1 MSISQIYEATK
12 RSLLTQQSAINTA
25 AKNIAN
31 ANTEGYTRRRIN
43 LSKLS
48 LGFSEMNGESVTRV
62 KNQFVDSQLWYE
74 KQELG
79 KQSMNEMLLKQ
90 VEGIYGEPSDSGLNN
105 IMNEFWNSWSN
116 LANNPESES
125 ARAIVKDKGVML
137 AHTFNRLDKNIKN
150 VQLQVGG
157 EIEQKVSEING
168 IVKQIKLLNTQIG
181 NGGSIDLLDQRDM
194 LIDNLSSKIDIQVNN
209 PDNGSLTIISGGNIL
224 VSGGHYNELIVNTSQ
239 TSDGVFNIEINKING
254 NKNINISSGELG
266 GLLDFHNNY
275 VAKNIQK
282 LNTIAN
288 NFKSA
293 INDIH
298 KTGYNLN
305 SVTGMAFFSEN
316 TSGAGDFSV
325 ADEIISDPSL
335 IASSASIDT
344 PGDGSIAQL
353 MADLKYGDVIN
364 GETIEDFYTG
374 VVTELGNQVQQAKFI
389 KDNQARVIERLN
401 NQKANVSG
409 VSLDEEMT
417 NLIKFEQAYQAA
429 ARMVG
434 TVDELMDTV
443 LRMV

>member
-1 MSISQIYEATK
+1 M
-12 RSLLTQQSAINTA
+12 
-25 AKNIAN
+25 
-31 ANTEGYTRRRIN
+31 
-43 LSKLS
+43 
-48 LGFSEMNGESVTRV
+48 
-62 KNQFVDSQLWYE
+62 
-74 KQELG
+74 
-79 KQSMNEMLLKQ
+79 
-90 VEGIYGEPSDSGLNN
+90 
-105 IMNEFWNSWSN
+105 
-116 LANNPESES
+116 
-125 ARAIVKDKGVML
+125 
-137 AHTFNRLDKNIKN
+137 
-150 VQLQVGG
+150 
-157 EIEQKVSEING
+157 
-168 IVKQIKLLNTQIG
+168 
-181 NGGSIDLLDQRDM
+181 
-194 LIDNLSSKIDIQVNN
+194 
-209 PDNGSLTIISGGNIL
+209 
-224 VSGGHYNELIVNTSQ
+224 
-239 TSDGVFNIEINKING
+239 
-254 NKNINISSGELG
+254 
-266 GLLDFHNNY
+266 
-275 VAKNIQK
+275 
-282 LNTIAN
+282 NTIAN

-409 VSLDEEMT
+409 VSLDEEMA

>member
-12 RSLLTQQSAINTA
+12 QSLLTQQSAINTT

-62 KNQFVDSQLWYE
+62 KNKFVDSQLWYE

-157 EIEQKVSEING
+157 EIEQKVNEING

-181 NGGSIDLLDQRDM
+181 DGGSIDLLDQRDM

-209 PDNGSLTIISGGNIL
+209 PEKGSLTIISGGNIL
-224 VSGGHYNELIVNTSQ
+224 VSGGHYNELSVKTSQ

-266 GLLDFHNNY
+266 GLIDFHNNY

-288 NFKSA
+288 HFKSA

-353 MADLKYGDVIN
+353 MADLKYGDVIK

-401 NQKANVSG
+401 NQKATVSG

>member
-1 MSISQIYEATK
+1 M
-12 RSLLTQQSAINTA
+12 
-25 AKNIAN
+25 
-31 ANTEGYTRRRIN
+31 
-43 LSKLS
+43 
-48 LGFSEMNGESVTRV
+48 
-62 KNQFVDSQLWYE
+62 
-74 KQELG
+74 
-79 KQSMNEMLLKQ
+79 
-90 VEGIYGEPSDSGLNN
+90 
-105 IMNEFWNSWSN
+105 
-116 LANNPESES
+116 
-125 ARAIVKDKGVML
+125 
-137 AHTFNRLDKNIKN
+137 
-150 VQLQVGG
+150 
-157 EIEQKVSEING
+157 
-168 IVKQIKLLNTQIG
+168 LNTQIG

-224 VSGGHYNELIVNTSQ
+224 VSGGHYNELSVNTSQ

>member
-12 RSLLTQQSAINTA
+12 QSLLTQQSAINTT

-181 NGGSIDLLDQRDM
+181 DGGSIDLLDQRDM

-209 PDNGSLTIISGGNIL
+209 PEKGSLTIISGGNIL
-224 VSGGHYNELIVNTSQ
+224 VSGGHYNELSVKTSQ

-266 GLLDFHNNY
+266 GLIDFHNNY

-288 NFKSA
+288 HFKSA

-353 MADLKYGDVIN
+353 MADLKYGDVIK

-401 NQKANVSG
+401 NQKATVSG